1 MLRSADGTSSD
12 LRRNL
17 QRFRPVRPLHAA
29 RRRYVLSFT
38 PASVHA
44 HSRPLVRHLS
54 SPHSGNDASQARPS
68 AWVSSN
74 GWEYQAKSEPGVS
87 VSHRKHWVAV
97 RVLRPCIDATHVA
110 AGSVYWERVSNLL
123 FQLASLRDTSHSARL
138 LLSIELRGRAHVM
151 SSHAPASPTVARLST
166 SCPVRAPDYILFG
179 FSV

>member
-1 MLRSADGTSSD
+1 M
-12 LRRNL
+12 
-17 QRFRPVRPLHAA
+17 
-29 RRRYVLSFT
+29 
-38 PASVHA
+38 
-44 HSRPLVRHLS
+44 
-54 SPHSGNDASQARPS
+54 
-68 AWVSSN
+68 
-74 GWEYQAKSEPGVS
+74 
-87 VSHRKHWVAV
+87 SHRKHWVAV